1 MANIKISQLPAKG
14 ANLASTDLVEISEFN
29 GSGYVSKSITGQEI
43 IDAASGGSGVTDVT
57 ATSPIASTGGATPDI
72 SITQAGAATDGY
84 LSTGDWNAF
93 NNKQN
98 ALVSGTNI
106 KTLNGASLLGSGGL
120 SVQPTLVSGTNI
132 KTVNSTS
139 LLGSGDVSVGVTNV
153 TGTSPIVSTGGATP
167 AISIATANTSTTGAL
182 TSTDWNTFNGK
193 QAALVSG
200 TNIKTINGSSVLGSG
215 DLVINAGNR
224 LATHILAKPR
234 SGFNYSISLTQGNL
248 TTGSQTANTLV
259 LTAFTPAYNFE
270 IDRFILNVST
280 LAAGGLAKVV
290 VYSDLDGVPNS
301 KLYES
306 ATVTT
311 DTTGLK
317 TMSGFTYLFSAG
329 VTYWIGVV
337 TNTSVAQF
345 TVLNSASLMLAP
357 VIASTTSTQIFTC
370 WSIPVTFASLPATL
384 TTPTTGNLSHLSVPY
399 IMFRAF

>member
-1 MANIKISQLPAKG
+1 MANVKISQLTPKG
-14 ANLASTDLVEISEFN
+14 ANLAATDLLEISEFN
-29 GSGYVSKSITGQEI
+29 GSGYETKSITGQEI
-43 IDAASGGSGVTDVT
+43 IDAASGG
-57 ATSPIASTGGATPDI
+57 GAAWG
-72 SITQAGAATDGY
+72 SITGTLSSQTDLNTALSGKQAT
-84 LSTGDWNAF
+84 
-93 NNKQN
+93 
-98 ALVSGTNI
+98 LVSGTNI
-106 KTLNGASLLGSGGL
+106 KTLEGQSLLGSGNIDLTKSDVGL
-120 SVQPTLVSGTNI
+120 A
-132 KTVNSTS
+132 
-139 LLGSGDVSVGVTNV
+139 NV
-153 TGTSPIVSTGGATP
+153 D
-167 AISIATANTSTTGAL
+167 NTSDANKPISTATQTAL
-182 TSTDWNTFNGK
+182 NAK

-224 LATHILAKPR
+224 LATHILSKPR

>member
-1 MANIKISQLPAKG
+1 MAEVKISELTSATTPLAGTETVPIVQGGVTKKVAVS
-14 ANLASTDLVEISEFN
+14 NLGGGGSAVWGGITGTLSSQTDLNSAL
-29 GSGYVSKSITGQEI
+29 SGK
-43 IDAASGGSGVTDVT
+43 
-57 ATSPIASTGGATPDI
+57 
-72 SITQAGAATDGY
+72 QA
-84 LSTGDWNAF
+84 
-93 NNKQN
+93 
-98 ALVSGTNI
+98 
-106 KTLNGASLLGSGGL
+106 
-120 SVQPTLVSGTNI
+120 TLVSGTNI

-139 LLGSGDVSVGVTNV
+139 LLGSGDVSVGVTSV
-153 TGTSPIVSTGGATP
+153 TGTSPITSSGGATP

-200 TNIKTINGSSVLGSG
+200 TNIKTINSTSILGSG

-224 LATHILAKPR
+224 LATHILSKPR
-234 SGFNYSISLTQGNL
+234 SGFNYSIALTQGNL

-270 IDRFILNVST
+270 IDRFILNVFT

-306 ATVTT
+306 ATVST

-317 TMSGFTYLFSAG
+317 TISGFTYLFSAG

-345 TVLNSASLMLAP
+345 SVLNSASLMIAP
-357 VIASTTSTQIFTC
+357 VISSSTSSQVFTC

-399 IMFRAF
+399 IIFRAY